1 MIDWRI
7 IQRFLYS
14 HYLMTGVRQAIG
26 ALTPAVVI
34 VASGH
39 SYLTGLTMTIG
50 ALCVA
55 IVDQAGGAGSQARN
69 GMLLAMALSV
79 ISALLTGL
87 VSAHFTLMWLVI
99 PILTFLFS
107 MLSVYGARGALLGFV
122 SLLIMTLTM
131 RSPMTVSDVL
141 VYAGYLLSG
150 GFFYFIYSLVVRR
163 FLRAREERE
172 SLSSALFSMAD
183 YLQARAGL
191 YDTRKDIDLSYRDLI
206 RTQSIVV
213 DAVQNID
220 RGWFEESADTG
231 FPGNREA
238 NGTFRLATALQR
250 LLTNFVDT
258 RTDFALL
265 RKGLHAPAVL
275 KAMHETLVS
284 MADRMGQIALNV
296 ARNKPTPV
304 QPIAQASLEVIRREL
319 EESANGQVDPEKS
332 SALLILRQVY
342 DRFCRAQAMLN
353 ELALHTFETQSG
365 LNSAATQQAV
375 SPLSG
380 SLMMQDRWQFGL
392 YFNSMR
398 LNGVNCRHALRVS
411 VAVLLAMVLSYA
423 MAQVFQAEALKAI
436 GTHGYWVVL
445 TVIVVMKPGF
455 ALTQQRNGWRLGGTL
470 IGCCVALLL
479 FHVIHDSAWYLAI
492 LFLFGVLGYAF
503 VQLNYLVSAL
513 CNTVLVLTAFHLL
526 SPGGEIVVGA
536 RFLDTLLGCA
546 VALLCSYI
554 LPTWEAR
561 FLPGLANELKA
572 ANIRLL
578 EAAKSL
584 AEAPQAAAGQARKAW
599 STAQQGVYVALS
611 RFSASYY
618 RMMSEPVR
626 HQLQPAVFNH
636 LMIENHALAMQV
648 MHVASILR
656 SQPEV
661 DPHISDA
668 LGQARRLLEARATA
682 SPLQDEH
689 SLATVDDVSNPGLQ
703 QLTQAARKIGY
714 DMARLQLQ
722 ADAPHACVKETPR

>member
-1 MIDWRI
+1 MIDWRD

-14 HYLMTGVRQAIG
+14 HYLMTGVRQAVG

-39 SYLTGLTMTIG
+39 SYSTGLTMTIG

-55 IVDQAGGAGSQARN
+55 IVDQAGGVGKPARN

-87 VSAHFTLMWLVI
+87 VSPHFTLMWLVI

-131 RSPMTVSDVL
+131 RSPMTISDVL
-141 VYAGYLLSG
+141 VYAGYLLGG

-163 FLRAREERE
+163 FFKVREKRE

-183 YLQARAGL
+183 YLRARARL
-191 YDTRKDIDLSYRDLI
+191 YDTRQDIDLSYRDLI
-206 RTQSIVV
+206 RAQSIVV

-220 RGWFEESADTG
+220 KGWFEEPAETRM
-231 FPGNREA
+231 PGNFESS
-238 NGTFRLATALQR
+238 GTFRLATALQR
-250 LLTNFVDT
+250 LLTSFVDT

-265 RKGLHAPAVL
+265 RKGLQAPAVL
-275 KAMHETLVS
+275 NAMHETLVS
-284 MADRMGQIALNV
+284 MADRMGQIALNA
-296 ARNKPTPV
+296 ARNKSTPA
-304 QPIAQASLEVIRREL
+304 QPVAQASLEIIRREL
-319 EESANGQVDPEKS
+319 EESANGQADPDKS
-332 SALLILRQVY
+332 NALLILRQVY

-353 ELALHTFETQSG
+353 ELALHTFDTQSS
-365 LNSAATQQAV
+365 LNAAATQQAV
-375 SPLSG
+375 PPLSG
-380 SLMMQDRWQFGL
+380 SLLMQDRWHLGL
-392 YFNSMR
+392 YFSSLR

-411 VAVLLAMVLSYA
+411 VAVLLAMALSYA
-423 MAQVFQAEALKAI
+423 MAQVFQGEALKAI

-470 IGCCVALLL
+470 IGCCVALVL
-479 FHVIHDSAWYLAI
+479 FHFIHDSAWYLAI

-526 SPGGEIVVGA
+526 SPGGEMVVGA
-536 RFLDTLLGCA
+536 RFLDTLLGCT

-578 EAAKSL
+578 EAAKVL
-584 AEAPQAAAGQARKAW
+584 AEAPQAAAGQSRKAW
-599 STAQQGVYVALS
+599 SSAQQGVYVALS

-636 LMIENHALAMQV
+636 LMIENHALAMQT
-648 MHVASILR
+648 MHIASTLH

-668 LGQARRLLEARATA
+668 LVQARRLLEASATA
-682 SPLQDEH
+682 SQWQDEH
-689 SLATVDDVSNPGLQ
+689 LSVKDHDVSNPGLQ
-703 QLTQAARKIGY
+703 QLTQAAKTIGL
-714 DMARLQLQ
+714 DMARLHLQ
-722 ADAPHACVKETPR
+722 ADAPHDHVKETPR

>member
-39 SYLTGLTMTIG
+39 SYSTGLTMTIG

-55 IVDQAGGAGSQARN
+55 IVDQAGGVGTPARN
-69 GMLLAMALSV
+69 GMLLAMAFSV

-87 VSAHFTLMWLVI
+87 VSPHLTLMWLVI

-131 RSPMTVSDVL
+131 RSPMTISDVL
-141 VYAGYLLSG
+141 VYAGYLLGG

-163 FLRAREERE
+163 FFKAREKRE

-183 YLQARAGL
+183 YLRARARL
-191 YDTRKDIDLSYRDLI
+191 YDTRQDIDLSYRDLI
-206 RTQSIVV
+206 RAQSIVV

-220 RGWFEESADTG
+220 RGWFEEPADTRMPDSCETG
-231 FPGNREA
+231 
-238 NGTFRLATALQR
+238 GTFRLATALQR
-250 LLTNFVDT
+250 LLTSFVDT

-265 RKGLHAPAVL
+265 RKGLQAPAVL
-275 KAMHETLVS
+275 SAMHETLVS
-284 MADRMGQIALNV
+284 MADRMGQIALNA
-296 ARNKPTPV
+296 ARNKSTPA
-304 QPIAQASLEVIRREL
+304 QPVAQASLEIIRREL
-319 EESANGQVDPEKS
+319 EESANGQADPVKNN
-332 SALLILRQVY
+332 ALLILRQVY

-353 ELALHTFETQSG
+353 ELALHTFDTQSS
-365 LNSAATQQAV
+365 LNAAATQQV
-375 SPLSG
+375 VPPPSG
-380 SLMMQDRWQFGL
+380 SLLMQDRWQLGL
-392 YFNSMR
+392 YFSSLR

-411 VAVLLAMVLSYA
+411 VAVLLAMALSYA
-423 MAQVFQAEALKAI
+423 MAQVFQGEALKAI

-470 IGCCVALLL
+470 IGCCVALVL

-578 EAAKSL
+578 EAAKAL
-584 AEAPQAAAGQARKAW
+584 AEAPQAAAGLSRTAW
-599 STAQQGVYVALS
+599 SSAQQGVYVALS

-648 MHVASILR
+648 MHVESTLR

-661 DPHISDA
+661 DPHISDV
-668 LGQARRLLEARATA
+668 LEQARRLLDASATA
-682 SPLQDEH
+682 RPLQDEYF
-689 SLATVDDVSNPGLQ
+689 LVTDDDMSNPGLQ
-703 QLTQAARKIGY
+703 QLTQAARKIGH
-714 DMARLQLQ
+714 DMARLHFQ
-722 ADAPHACVKETPR
+722 ADAPID